1 MRRKAE
7 FLYKGDNFQ
16 PLAISFKDLETQK
29 RNIHTSSVIQ
39 NPLRQTLFFNGTRA
53 LKDERFQL
61 VEFNQKHVKIIL
73 SNVKLEDEGGYFC
86 QLYAEDTH
94 HQIATLTVLVP
105 PENPAVEVKD
115 QAVEGGEVELTC
127 IAHRTRPAATVRW
140 YRDRR
145 ELRGISSR
153 QENGKTFSVTNTVRF
168 AVERKDNSAIVTCE
182 ATHPALRGQK
192 KQTQYVLDVQFAP
205 TVKIIPSQVVLR
217 EGDNLGLTCSVTGNP
232 LLDKVPLGT
241 KHVSAEL
248 EYG

>member
-1 MRRKAE
+1 MHHSN
-7 FLYKGDNFQ
+7 FLYFWARIESVSRGD
-16 PLAISFKDLETQK
+16 IVT
-29 RNIHTSSVIQ
+29 